1 MEIRYTLTEQ
11 DFIDLNLHHI
21 KTSKA
26 RKKNILIQRLIGPAV
41 FLLGIFVGHRV
52 TDIPQWYW
60 SIFFVLAGTIWFF
73 LYPRRIKKAI
83 RSQILKMLKEGDN
96 RGLLADQTLRI
107 DEDGL
112 NFSNEYSENKV
123 KWSAFTRV
131 DITDK
136 HIFIFN
142 SSVSAHIIPVSAFS
156 TEKQKEEFYHL
167 VSKQVTGEGE

>member
-1 MEIRYTLTEQ
+1 MEIRYALTEQ
-11 DFIDLNLHHI
+11 DFIDFNLHHI
-21 KTSKA
+21 KTSKI
-26 RKKNILIQRLIGPAV
+26 RKKNIFIQRLIGPTV

-52 TDIPQWYW
+52 TDIPLWYW
-60 SIFFVLAGTIWFF
+60 SIFFVIAGTIWFF

-83 RSQILKMLKEGDN
+83 RSQILKMLKESDN
-96 RGLLADQTLRI
+96 RGLLADQSLRV

-123 KWSAFTRV
+123 KWNGFTRV

-156 TEKQKEEFYHL
+156 TEEQKEEFYHL